1 MKRAI
6 LGHEVLD
13 KDTYQTFKATLERM
27 GATLS
32 AQMLTRYGEK
42 GVKVEGGEILYKI
55 ESIRMT
61 RQELEAFDEKA
72 HWQKSGG
79 LPSVWVFA
87 KRGRHRGG
95 MNNRPFACSF

>member
-13 KDTYQTFKATLERM
+13 KDTYEKFKATLEKM
-27 GATLS
+27 GAALS
-32 AQMLTRYGEK
+32 AQMLTQYGASR
-42 GVKVEGGEILYKI
+42 VKVEGGEIHYQL

-72 HWQKSGG
+72 HWQKILEVCRQHGFSPREAGIER
-79 LPSVWVFA
+79 A
-87 KRGRHRGG
+87 
-95 MNNRPFACSF
+95 